1 MYIKIIISYSMIS
14 KNHIKSPWSPASEV
28 IGRLQLGQLF
38 LRNDQ
43 AALEVLDAKGGAK
56 RGTSSPETRWVFTRL
71 FYHEMRGET
80 PCFFFLPYLLHMKYM
95 RVYLSIN
102 IRKPICNDLIMF
114 DILLD
119 NGEQLGR

>member
-80 PCFFFLPYLLHMKYM
+80 PCFFFFFIFTISFTHEIYEGLPVNKH
-95 RVYLSIN
+95 
-102 IRKPICNDLIMF
+102 P
-114 DILLD
+114 
-119 NGEQLGR
+119 